1 MYFYVSM
8 VIRIPKYL
16 RTHVKSSQ
24 GYFQNFLQCL
34 IEKLE
39 RGKQRCPLF
48 LQIPIKNLPTL
59 TFQSSFIQVVVTLF
73 LWQFCSRCLMN
84 VSSLSARILRL
95 LERSITSCCKN
106 SQEKRLTRQQRE
118 SMTNKFRKPRMCK
131 VESSASESQ
140 CHSVR
145 NQKHVCVVFLFR
157 FVFYVK
163 DIPVL

>member
-8 VIRIPKYL
+8 VIYIPKYL

-24 GYFQNFLQCL
+24 GYFQKFLQCL

-48 LQIPIKNLPTL
+48 LQIPFKNLPIL

-73 LWQFCSRCLMN
+73 FWQFCSRCCMN
-84 VSSLSARILRL
+84 VSSLFARILRL
-95 LERSITSCCKN
+95 LERSITSYYKN

-118 SMTNKFRKPRMCK
+118 STTNKFGKPRMCK
-131 VESSASESQ
+131 VERSASESQ

-145 NQKHVCVVFLFR
+145 NQKQVFFCFC

-163 DIPVL
+163 DILVL

>member
-1 MYFYVSM
+1 MDSWCEQMYRLTSCYLSSALVSWRDIIDYLGWVSARQLKPTCIPWHLIAFCGNYATLLCQTVDVWFLKLTLSLFPSKYLSQLPPSDSWRQEGCMYFYVSM

-59 TFQSSFIQVVVTLF
+59 TF
-73 LWQFCSRCLMN
+73 
-84 VSSLSARILRL
+84 
-95 LERSITSCCKN
+95 
-106 SQEKRLTRQQRE
+106 
-118 SMTNKFRKPRMCK
+118 
-131 VESSASESQ
+131 
-140 CHSVR
+140 
-145 NQKHVCVVFLFR
+145 
-157 FVFYVK
+157 
-163 DIPVL
+163 